1 MPKSI
6 LWALAASALAI
17 IPVNALEMQ
26 VSYDVQKGSKTGYDV
41 YVELHGYPENARKLV
56 ANCRDVFIDNY
67 GVNPYITDLSCDDV
81 RISTGVT
88 SVAIVTRLGELPA
101 AEYALDSGQH
111 QLNGLPF
118 LVTLPPAIAPAAAK
132 VKTKTR

>member
-6 LWALAASALAI
+6 LSAAAILALAI
-17 IPVNALEMQ
+17 IPAHGLELH
-26 VSYDVQKGSKTGYDV
+26 VSYDVQKASKAGYDV
-41 YVELHGYPENARKLV
+41 YVELHGYPQDAKKLV
-56 ANCRDVFIDNY
+56 ANCRNVFIETSGTNS
-67 GVNPYITDLSCDDV
+67 YITDLSCDDV

-88 SVAIVTRLGELPA
+88 QYAVVTRLGELPA
-101 AEYALDSGQH
+101 AEYAMDSGQH

-118 LVTLPPAIAPAAAK
+118 LVPATPAKAPK